1 MSLELTVRNTT
12 VAVAMLLDECRQHL
26 NGLRAVQ
33 LKSTTGEAESANDA
47 LAASLLQA
55 FKVTQR
61 IAVRLA
67 ARRPDR
73 GEGKEPVEG
82 D

>member
-1 MSLELTVRNTT
+1 MSFELTVRNTT
-12 VAVAMLLDECRQHL
+12 VAVAMLLEECREHL
-26 NGLRAVQ
+26 SGLRAVQ
-33 LKSTTGEAESANDA
+33 LNSTTLEAETANDA
-47 LAASLLQA
+47 LATSLLQA

-73 GEGKEPVEG
+73 GQGKEPVEG